1 MEALSY
7 EYKFTVFTPTYNR
20 AHTLQR
26 VYESLKSQTLRD
38 FEWIIVDDGSTDGT
52 LSLVEK
58 WQAESIFP
66 LRYIR
71 QENQGK
77 HFAFNRGVK
86 EAKGLLFTSL
96 DSDDACVANALERL
110 NYYWESISAEKRIF
124 YSGITALCIDQFG
137 NNVGYPLPEAVYD
150 ASWLEV
156 DYKMGLKGEK
166 WGTFR
171 ADILKEFPFPETL
184 QGSYF
189 PESII
194 WFRISGG
201 YLTRFF
207 NERLRIYYID
217 GPSMVHG
224 NSASKNAISSQLEHL
239 EVLNEYIRYL
249 KFQPIQFLRSAVHY
263 SRFSF
268 LLKIGI
274 HSQHTK
280 LNNLPA
286 KILWLCAVPF
296 GFLISRLDK

>member
-1 MEALSY
+1 MNESTY
-7 EYKFTVFTPTYNR
+7 QYKFTVFTPTYNR

-26 VYESLKSQTLRD
+26 VYESLRSQTLQD
-38 FEWIIVDDGSTDGT
+38 FEWIIVDDGSTDST
-52 LSLVEK
+52 RSLVEK
-58 WQAESIFP
+58 WQAESTFP
-66 LRYIR
+66 LQYIQ
-71 QENQGK
+71 QENKGK

-110 NYYWESISAEKRIF
+110 NYHWDSILSEKKEY

-137 NNVGYPLPEAVYD
+137 NKVGHSLPEDVYD

-171 ADILKEFPFPETL
+171 TDILKEFPFPEML
-184 QGSYF
+184 QRTYF

-194 WFRISGG
+194 WFRISGT

-207 NERLRIYYID
+207 NEELRIYYID
-217 GPSMVHG
+217 EPSMVHG
-224 NSASKNAISSQLEHL
+224 NTASKNAKGSQLEHM
-239 EVLNEYIRYL
+239 EVLNEYIGYLRY
-249 KFQPIQFLRSAVHY
+249 QPLEFLRSAVHY

-268 LLKIGI
+268 LLKMRI
-274 HSQHTK
+274 HSQLSK

-286 KILWLCAVPF
+286 KILWVCAVPF